1 MRRTTSPKISKTMM
15 ISFFFFIQSILPSSC
30 TANII
35 HDSCCFTKISPS
47 ASSFSKSP
55 MIHYGLEKKIS
66 GSSNTRYLEKNG
78 FFSTKNQK
86 STLFSSPQD
95 NQEKEDI
102 KISNNDNTNEKI
114 EQIIGKEEEKA
125 TIDTTPRKR
134 LYIPFLIEDT
144 EVLFYD
150 VVLILNLSI
159 AVSACVVHRDNPI
172 PHILVAFSEGS
183 LLSLL
188 WIGAGIYHGLF
199 LYTAVDGHYDTSTN
213 YITASENRSFNF
225 NLFRQAKDENDKT
238 LLQQQQEITPGGP
251 KAAGMLALHAF
262 VTTACFRII
271 VALIQA
277 ILTHRHVF
285 ETDAEMLMP
294 LELIVGAVL
303 LSCWRSSHS
312 GIIPR

>member
-1 MRRTTSPKISKTMM
+1 
-15 ISFFFFIQSILPSSC
+15 
-30 TANII
+30 
-35 HDSCCFTKISPS
+35 
-47 ASSFSKSP
+47 

-78 FFSTKNQK
+78 FFFIKNRK

-102 KISNNDNTNEKI
+102 KNSNNDNTNEKI

-213 YITASENRSFNF
+213 YKIKSSSSNSENRSFNF

-238 LLQQQQEITPGGP
+238 LSQQQQQQQEITPGGP

-277 ILTHRHVF
+277 ILSHRHVF

-303 LSCWRSSHS
+303 LSCWRFSHS
-312 GIIPR
+312 GIIPKVDIPDLVYNK